1 MDAILVNSHAPMV
14 ISAWEVPFTTITET
28 KLQSNSVLL
37 VMFAKSMK
45 PESMLLNKLAF
56 PVLIKQ
62 LRVKLSVI
70 FAHQDSIVKNPL
82 QSNPLLVLLQSIAR
96 PTTEM

>member
-1 MDAILVNSHAPMV
+1 
-14 ISAWEVPFTTITET
+14 
-28 KLQSNSVLL
+28 
-37 VMFAKSMK
+37 
-45 PESMLLNKLAF
+45 MLLNKLAF

-70 FAHQDSIVKNPL
+70 SAHQDSIVKNPQQL
-82 QSNPLLVLLQSIAR
+82 NPLLVLLQSIAR